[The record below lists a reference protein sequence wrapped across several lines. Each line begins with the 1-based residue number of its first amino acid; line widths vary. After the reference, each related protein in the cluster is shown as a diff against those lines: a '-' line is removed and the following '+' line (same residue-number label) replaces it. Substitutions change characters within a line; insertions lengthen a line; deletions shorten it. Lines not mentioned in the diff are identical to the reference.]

1 MEPWHLLE
9 MSVALLLSHCE
20 VVSHSQTAFSFVCGL
35 GPLFSHPHTKE
46 KKVVWLCETN
56 CEVHFK
62 DNDWILSQRGY
73 NKQLQ
78 LPSASSQRAK
88 RGFVYWCKEPKP
100 KTHGNNNVPTCSTNL
115 HTHVVTF
122 QVRKLHLD
130 LTKQLLDLVM
140 SFKCILDNCIHSC
153 Y

>member
-1 MEPWHLLE
+1 MATLRRLGIPKSTGLT
-9 MSVALLLSHCE
+9 SHGTLAPVGDE
-20 VVSHSQTAFSFVCGL
+20 K
-35 GPLFSHPHTKE
+35 FSHYLRNELHSGSIVKPH
-46 KKVVWLCETN
+46 VPA
-56 CEVHFK
+56 
-62 DNDWILSQRGY
+62 DSRGY
-73 NKQLQ
+73 NKQVR

-140 SFKCILDNCIHSC
+140 PLECSSDNCIHSC
-153 Y
+153 YQHLVYNVLRCVIV